1 MDGRISNLA
10 QLASLTRYT
19 MSEGAGRGLDVLDCN
34 NGTLRFLINLS
45 RGADVMQLY
54 HKGENVSFV
63 SKNGFTTKTGDF
75 LSRFEGGM
83 LYTCGLDSVGGREG
97 FELHG
102 THHLSVATLLRA
114 EVNERGI
121 VIEAVMRE
129 SALFGRNLLFR
140 RKITTAINEETLHI
154 EDTLTNE
161 YTEDANYC
169 LLYHVNI
176 GYPRLD
182 EGARIVAEVSS
193 FSPRTPWAEENK
205 ETMLE
210 MSAPSPK
217 MEECC
222 YFLRLAS
229 PRICLQNPKN
239 KKCFTLTYSG
249 DTLPEFVEWKS
260 MASGDYA
267 LGLEPSTTKLDD
279 GFTYRVLPAGESIRF
294 ALDLSVSGM
303 K

>member
-1 MDGRISNLA
+1 MDGRVSNLT
-10 QLASLTRYT
+10 QIASLTRYT
-19 MSEGAGRGLDVLDCN
+19 LSEGEGRGLDVLDCN

-63 SKNGFTTKTGDF
+63 SKNGFTAKTGDF

-97 FELHG
+97 YELHG
-102 THHLSVATLLRA
+102 THHLSVASLIHA
-114 EVNERGI
+114 EVNEEGI
-121 VIEAVMRE
+121 VMEAVMHE
-129 SALFGRNLLFR
+129 SALFGKNLLFR
-140 RKITTAINEETLHI
+140 RKITSAIGEETLHI
-154 EDTLTNE
+154 EDVLMN
-161 YTEDANYC
+161 EDAEDVNYC

-176 GYPRLD
+176 GYPMLD
-182 EGARIVAEVSS
+182 EGAKIVADVSS
-193 FSPRTPWAEENK
+193 FEPRTPWAEENK
-205 ETMLE
+205 ETMLQ
-210 MSAPSPK
+210 MSLPSPK

-222 YFLRLAS
+222 YFLHLAS
-229 PRICLQNPKN
+229 PCISLENPKN

-249 DTLPEFVEWKS
+249 ETLPEFVEWKS

-279 GFTYRVLPAGESIRF
+279 AFAYRVLRSGESVRF
-294 ALDLSVSGM
+294 SLNLSVTQR
-303 K
+303 

>member
-10 QLASLTRYT
+10 QVASLTRYT
-19 MSEGAGRGLDVLDCN
+19 ISEGEGRGLDVLDCN

-63 SKNGFTTKTGDF
+63 SKNGFNTKTDDF

-97 FELHG
+97 YELHG
-102 THHLSVATLLRA
+102 KHHLAIAHLVRA
-114 EVNERGI
+114 EVDEGGI

-129 SALFGRNLLFR
+129 SALFGKSLFFR
-140 RKITTAINEETLHI
+140 RKITSAIHEETLHI
-154 EDTLTNE
+154 EDILTNE
-161 YTEDANYC
+161 DTEKANYC
-169 LLYHVNI
+169 LLYHINI
-176 GYPRLD
+176 GYPMLD
-182 EGARIVAEVSS
+182 EGAKLSAELLSS
-193 FSPRTPWAEENK
+193 EPRTPWAKENAD
-205 ETMLE
+205 TMLE
-210 MSAPSPK
+210 MSAPSPR

-222 YFLRLAS
+222 YFWHLRT
-229 PRICLQNPKN
+229 PRVTLYNPKN
-239 KKCFTLTYSG
+239 KKRFSLTYSG

-279 GFTYRVLPAGESIRF
+279 GFIYRTIEGGESIRF
-294 ALDLSVSGM
+294 YVKLTVREG
-303 K
+303 

>member
-19 MSEGAGRGLDVLDCN
+19 LSEGEGRGLDILDCN

-45 RGADVMQLY
+45 RAADVMQLY

-63 SKNGFTTKTGDF
+63 SKNGFTAKTGDF

-97 FELHG
+97 YELHG
-102 THHLSVATLLRA
+102 THHLCVPTLLRA
-114 EVNERGI
+114 EANERGI
-121 VIEAVMRE
+121 VIETRMRE
-129 SALFGRNLLFR
+129 SALFGRNLLFH
-140 RKITTAINEETLHI
+140 RKITSALGEDTLHI
-154 EDTLTNE
+154 EDTLVNE
-161 YTEDANYC
+161 DVEDANYC
-169 LLYHVNI
+169 LLYHVNV
-176 GYPRLD
+176 GHPMLD
-182 EGARIVAEVSS
+182 DGARIVAEVSS
-193 FSPRTPWAEENK
+193 FEPRTPWAKENK
-205 ETMLE
+205 ATMFE
-210 MSAPSPK
+210 MCMPSPK

-222 YFLRLAS
+222 YFLHLAT
-229 PRICLQNPKN
+229 PRISLENPKN
-239 KKCFTLTYSG
+239 GKCFTLTYSA

-279 GFTYRVLPAGESIRF
+279 GFTYRVLRSGESVRF
-294 ALDLSVSGM
+294 TLDLCVSQM
-303 K
+303 